1 MITKTRLIWQLLLF
15 AIAGAILSFI
25 LTGSLVGIGIAILIS
40 PLMLISFRR
49 QMKVYRDAERTPDKP
64 QHSDSKPAQR

>member
-40 PLMLISFRR
+40 PLVLISFRR

-64 QHSDSKPAQR
+64 QPPGTKPAQR